1 MQYDVYYD
9 NHSGNMLSAVM
20 RKVYLK
26 MFLGLLVSAAT
37 AFAVLAMPD
46 VTMFIATHQSVYWVS
61 LIAEVGLVLAIN
73 SAIGKMNDARASLL
87 FYLFAI
93 VNAVTLSLI
102 FIVYTP
108 ESILKTFLITAGT
121 FGGMSL
127 YGYLT
132 DRDLSKFGSILGMAL
147 WGLIIA
153 LVVNLIWP
161 NGQLQWIITF
171 AGVIIF
177 VGLTAWDTQ
186 KIKQWAQSG
195 QMSESSV
202 ATIGALT
209 LYLDF
214 INLFIYLLR
223 IFGSQRD

>member
-9 NHSGNMLSAVM
+9 HGTGDLMSRVM

-26 MFLGLLVSAAT
+26 MFLGLLVSAVAS
-37 AFAVLAMPD
+37 FIILAMPG
-46 VTMFIATHQSVYWVS
+46 VPYFIATHQAVYWIA
-61 LIAEVGLVLAIN
+61 LIVEVGLVIAIN
-73 SAIGKMNDARASLL
+73 GSLKSMKTDTASLL
-87 FYLFAI
+87 FYLFAV

-102 FIVYTP
+102 FLIYTP

-121 FGGMSL
+121 FGGMSA

-132 DRDLSKFGSILGMAL
+132 NRDLSKFGAILGMAL

-153 LVVNLIWP
+153 LVVNLFWP
-161 NGQLQWIITF
+161 NGTLQWLITF
-171 AGVIIF
+171 AGVFIF

-186 KIKQWAQSG
+186 KIKQYAQSG
-195 QMSESSV
+195 MVNESAL
-202 ATIGALT
+202 ATMGALT

-223 IFGSQRD
+223 IFGDRR

>member
-46 VTMFIATHQSVYWVS
+46 VTTFIATHQSVYWVS
-61 LIAEVGLVLAIN
+61 LIVEVGLVLAIN
-73 SAIGKMNDARASLL
+73 SAIGKMNDTRASLL

-195 QMSESSV
+195 RMSESSV